1 MIRVVDASAIAAVLY
16 GEPEGATIRAHLRGD
31 TMLAPHLIDY
41 ELANASLRR
50 IRREPARAPAILAM
64 LEGLNTL
71 AIRRVATPA
80 PDVAAL
86 AVKTGLTAYDASYLW
101 LAMSNDAELI
111 TLDTR
116 LARIN
121 ARLREL
127 PE

>member
-86 AVKTGLTAYDASYLW
+86 AVKTGLTAYEASYLW

-111 TLDTR
+111 TLDVR

-121 ARLREL
+121 AQLREL